1 MLTFLFLIH
10 LMAFSTEAQVTEC
23 SFGGG
28 FPGDEVFCE
37 GYTEQ
42 GSPCTNEKECC
53 RNPVKGVM
61 EGCYNM
67 SLIQE
72 RNLWKPPRVCPA
84 RDFSFKKKKNST
96 NKAIDGHVI
105 VNHKVVSLPQCGD
118 FCIREPRCSAFNLET
133 FTDHEGKMECQLMD
147 NVLNIVNKSGFGFW
161 LFDRESYKETFLS
174 PFCES

>member
-1 MLTFLFLIH
+1 MHNSIFI
-10 LMAFSTEAQVTEC
+10 
-23 SFGGG
+23 SF
-28 FPGDEVFCE
+28 
-37 GYTEQ
+37 
-42 GSPCTNEKECC
+42 K
-53 RNPVKGVM
+53 
-61 EGCYNM
+61 
-67 SLIQE
+67 E

-118 FCIREPRCSAFNLET
+118 FCIREPRCSAFNLAT

-161 LFDRESYKETFLS
+161 LFDRESYKEVI
-174 PFCES
+174 